1 MPHHPTRGSG
11 PNLFGPM
18 VPGKEPTSI
27 TAIGIKATGI
37 ESDPV
42 AIYIAQPFDRDANC
56 NPEIKNDRD

>member
-1 MPHHPTRGSG
+1 MPHHPTSGSG

-42 AIYIAQPFDRDANC
+42 ASISRSRLTVMQIA
-56 NPEIKNDRD
+56 ILK

>member
-1 MPHHPTRGSG
+1 
-11 PNLFGPM
+11 M

-42 AIYIAQPFDRDANC
+42 ASISRSRLTVMQIA
-56 NPEIKNDRD
+56 ILK